1 MHLISIRLEPHVLR
15 TLTQKQIDGTKHK
28 KDEKTKHPAGR
39 PPSGLFDQV
48 LHPWQQHD
56 RSDTDACECNADG
69 EPAPPHE
76 PVGQEQGLSGIAE
89 TDAAATDQHA
99 DRQIQMPGLRGQ
111 RRQQQAARH
120 QDHAQFHDGSRTEA
134 IHHPSHQGTHYARD
148 QKSERECAGGDAT
161 LPMEF
166 VDDGRK

>member
-1 MHLISIRLEPHVLR
+1 MTLPVVHVVGLGPAGADLVTAGTLELIERVSPRYLR
-15 TLTQKQIDGTKHK
+15 TTR
-28 KDEKTKHPAGR
+28 HPAASVLPAGTA
-39 PPSGLFDQV
+39 SFD
-48 LHPWQQHD
+48 D
-56 RSDTDACECNADG
+56 RY
-69 EPAPPHE
+69 
-76 PVGQEQGLSGIAE
+76 E
-89 TDAAATDQHA
+89 TAATDQHA